1 MIYVLSDIHGNA
13 KNFDAILQQICLQPE
28 DTLYILGDV
37 IDRHPDGIRIL
48 RKIMS
53 MPNAKMLLGNHEY
66 MMLEALK
73 VPKNEISDSPWER
86 NWPSKKIRLWYSNG
100 GKVTHDYL
108 KHIRKSIRAEIV
120 AYLEALPVNID
131 IEVNGIKYKLVHG
144 TLLEN
149 YGTGYRSYRYASPVE
164 FAVWE
169 RLPIDAPVPEGYTL
183 IFGHTPTI
191 HYHSDNP
198 LMVWYGNRLIGID
211 CGSGFPINENA
222 HLEKGRLAC
231 LRLDDMKEFYS
242 DGIAKESRR

>member
-53 MPNAKMLLGNHEY
+53 MPNVKMLLGNHEY

-73 VPKNEISDSPWER
+73 APKNEISDSPWER
-86 NWPSKKIRLWYSNG
+86 NWPLKKIRLWYSNG

-120 AYLEALPVNID
+120 AY
-131 IEVNGIKYKLVHG
+131 
-144 TLLEN
+144 
-149 YGTGYRSYRYASPVE
+149 RYTSPVE

-198 LMVWYGNRLIGID
+198 LTVWHGNRLIGID

-222 HLEKGRLAC
+222 YLEKGRLAC
-231 LRLDDMKEFYS
+231 LRLEDMKEFYS